1 MNQGAIRI
9 SASMDEHGYGWGCFD
24 VTISK
29 GETTTHLTFF
39 ADEDTWKDFGKE
51 LSCFPVAVSATVSF
65 EAGIID
71 TSDSYL
77 KLQAYCFD
85 AYGHAA
91 IRVSV
96 DNRKPDPDRCKLA
109 FSIPAEIASINR
121 LGHLLR
127 NWRAEN
133 NTEILWQAQTS

>member
-1 MNQGAIRI
+1 
-9 SASMDEHGYGWGCFD
+9 MDEHGRGWGDFN

-29 GETTTHLTFF
+29 GENTTYLTFF

-51 LSCFPVAVSATVSF
+51 LSCFPTAVSATVSF

-91 IRVSV
+91 IHVSV
-96 DNRKPDPDRCKLA
+96 DNRKLDPNRCKLE

-121 LGHLLR
+121 LGHLLG
-127 NWRAEN
+127 NWRVGN
-133 NTEILWQAQTS
+133 DPEILWQAITS